1 MIESDWKPPGV
12 VEIAHSIRAQE
23 ISAVDILEHFLSRI
37 ANLEPTH
44 KAYVVQIPERA
55 RERALAIDA
64 AIKRGDKVGPLAG
77 VPMALKDIFDITG
90 LPTTAAMAIRRQA
103 IAEQDATVVRRLEQA
118 GAVILGKLTLTE
130 GVYAEHVPPFTA
142 PVNPWNAD
150 YWVGASST
158 GSGVAVS
165 AGLCSAALG
174 SETGG
179 SIKLPAAA
187 NGVTALKPTW
197 GRVSRHGVFE
207 LAATLDHVG
216 PFAQSAADAAA
227 VLSVI
232 AGADDADPTA
242 SQVAVPDYA
251 ATLSSGIDGL
261 RIGIDPQW
269 IASCVDTETA
279 NALDD
284 AVAVLEQ
291 AGAKL
296 ITVKVPDVTDMIWD
310 WFPICAVQTALAHQE
325 TFPSRR
331 DEYGPALSE
340 LLDMGNAVSGLDYQK
355 LILRR
360 DGFRGR
366 LNELFSRIDVLA
378 LPVLAFPVPSLERMS
393 QVDDEMIAGFHRF
406 TCPFNLTGS
415 PGIVLPCGFNSEAMP
430 IVFQLV
436 GRHFEE
442 DILLS
447 AGAAFQDATQW
458 HLQRPN
464 CG

>member
-1 MIESDWKPPGV
+1 MNG
-12 VEIAHSIRAQE
+12 
-23 ISAVDILEHFLSRI
+23 
-37 ANLEPTH
+37 
-44 KAYVVQIPERA
+44 
-55 RERALAIDA
+55 LA
-64 AIKRGDKVGPLAG
+64 
-77 VPMALKDIFDITG
+77 
-90 LPTTAAMAIRRQA
+90 TTAAMSIRQDTMA
-103 IAEQDATVVRRLEQA
+103 NQDATVVRRLDEA
-118 GAVILGKLTLTE
+118 GAVLLGKLTLTE
-130 GVYAEHVPPFTA
+130 GVYAEHVLPFPA
-142 PVNPWNAD
+142 PINAWNAD

-216 PFAQSAADAAA
+216 PFAQSVADAAA

-232 AGADDADPTA
+232 AGADERDPTA
-242 SQVAVPDYA
+242 SQNPVPDYA
-251 ATLSSGIDGL
+251 AALDRGVDGL
-261 RIGIDPQW
+261 RVGVDPQW
-269 IASCVDTETA
+269 IASCVDSETA
-279 NALDD
+279 KALDD

-291 AGAKL
+291 AGAEIKNV
-296 ITVKVPDVTDMIWD
+296 TVPDVADMIWD

-331 DEYGPALSE
+331 EEYGAALTE
-340 LLDMGNAVSGLDYQK
+340 LLDMGIKLSGLDYQQ
-355 LILRR
+355 LIVRR
-360 DGFRGR
+360 ESFRGR
-366 LNELFSRIDVLA
+366 LNALFSSIDVLA
-378 LPVLAFPVPSLERMS
+378 LPILAFPVPTIERMS
-393 QVDDEMIAGFHRF
+393 HVDDEMIASFHRF

-415 PGIVLPCGFNSEAMP
+415 PGLVMPCGFNSEAMP

-442 DILLS
+442 DVLLS
-447 AGAAFQDATQW
+447 AGAQYQNSTQW
-458 HLQRPN
+458 HLRKPD

>member
-1 MIESDWKPPGV
+1 
-12 VEIAHSIRAQE
+12 
-23 ISAVDILEHFLSRI
+23 
-37 ANLEPTH
+37 
-44 KAYVVQIPERA
+44 
-55 RERALAIDA
+55 
-64 AIKRGDKVGPLAG
+64 
-77 VPMALKDIFDITG
+77 
-90 LPTTAAMAIRRQA
+90 
-103 IAEQDATVVRRLEQA
+103 
-118 GAVILGKLTLTE
+118 
-130 GVYAEHVPPFTA
+130 
-142 PVNPWNAD
+142 
-150 YWVGASST
+150 
-158 GSGVAVS
+158 
-165 AGLCSAALG
+165 
-174 SETGG
+174 
-179 SIKLPAAA
+179 
-187 NGVTALKPTW
+187 
-197 GRVSRHGVFE
+197 
-207 LAATLDHVG
+207 
-216 PFAQSAADAAA
+216 
-227 VLSVI
+227 VI

-242 SQVAVPDYA
+242 SQVPVPDYA

-340 LLDMGNAVSGLDYQK
+340 LLDMGNALSGLDYQK